1 MRVGADYRGAPPSLP
16 SLKPHST
23 EYMLHAVIMAGGSGT
38 RFWPASRQV
47 KPKQLLKMGGQR
59 TMLQTTFDRL
69 NGLVSSEHVLVLTN
83 QQLAEAVVHQLPD
96 LPLEHVV
103 GEPFKRDTAP
113 CIGVAASLVKAADPD
128 GIMIVMPSDHVIE
141 PRAEFHRAV
150 KAAVQLIESDPKRI
164 VTFGIRPS
172 YPAESFGYIQRS
184 EPIACQ
190 PGIAAFGVDR
200 FREKPDRKT
209 AEEYLEAG
217 TFYWNSGIF
226 LWKASTILDAL
237 QEFEPEMYSHIEK
250 IASGIGTRDFPNVF
264 RDNFEKIKGKS
275 IDFAVMERYSNVAV
289 IETPFSWDDVGSWQ
303 AMARLI
309 KPDEFGNA
317 VDGPYLGIDSEQMI
331 IRSEADHLVVTIGM
345 KETIVVHTND
355 ATLVAPKTEEE
366 RVREVVKQLAELGHQ
381 QYL

>member
-1 MRVGADYRGAPPSLP
+1 
-16 SLKPHST
+16 
-23 EYMLHAVIMAGGSGT
+23 MLHAVIMAGGSGT
-38 RFWPASRQV
+38 RFWPASRQI
-47 KPKQLLKMGGQR
+47 KPKQLLKMGSPR

-69 NGLVSSEHVLVLTN
+69 QGLVSSERVLVLTN
-83 QQLAEAVVHQLPD
+83 EQLSDAVVAQLPD

-150 KAAVQLIESDPKRI
+150 KAAVQLIEADPERI

-190 PGIAAFGVDR
+190 PGISAFGVER

-226 LWKASTILDAL
+226 LWKASTILEAL
-237 QEFEPEMYSHIEK
+237 KEFEPEMYSHIEE
-250 IASGIGTRDFPNVF
+250 IATGIGTRDFPAKF
-264 RDNFEKIKGKS
+264 REHFEQIKGKS
-275 IDFAVMERYSNVAV
+275 IDFAVMERYSNVSV

-309 KPDEFGNA
+309 QPDEFGNA

-331 IRSEADHLVVTIGM
+331 IRSESDHLVVTIGM
-345 KETIVVHTND
+345 KETIVVHTSD

-366 RVREVVKQLAELGHQ
+366 RVREVVKQLTELGHQ